1 MEGKHMDSLSKL
13 IADLSQ
19 YTELTAL
26 EITTP
31 TNCATEQQLF
41 IESAKNGRPYSP
53 NFEYSTQEYE
63 KAVRAKAKLPTFID
77 ALNNTIGKQNG
88 PQRFAYELIRCAAKQ
103 QLILCDVAIS
113 IHEHDDAKTK
123 TLLTAY
129 YGSISNE
136 LLGLANCVS
145 KGESIPNHL
154 LDKTAQIL
162 TPDQAQFYKKQKMD
176 PEGIKKVFKT
186 ALDIY
191 NLENE
196 WSIVINDSRSNVTV
210 RVHDEERHHIIVIPT
225 TRRVST
231 IKAVQLAMHEI
242 ATHVRHNTNCYS
254 ILMDEC
260 GLSEADASLLV
271 KLALQSPYTEGLAKV
286 ADAIAYKACFGDD
299 SGAPRPWHV
308 LAVNMASE
316 GASFVDVAE
325 YLLQQHRSIKESWK
339 IALRAFRG
347 SSNLHTNP
355 YGFANPSG
363 ITYLRDYSESIQKYG
378 DPAVF
383 NYAKFDQEAIRKH
396 DRISKTPLSEVEPR
410 IAHQPNDLATLLHEF
425 CPD

>member
-1 MEGKHMDSLSKL
+1 MNSLSKL
-13 IADLSQ
+13 IADFKQ
-19 YTELTAL
+19 YAELTAL
-26 EITTP
+26 GITTP

-41 IESAKNGRPYSP
+41 IESAKNGRLYSP

-63 KAVRAKAKLPTFID
+63 KAVKTKAKLPTFID
-77 ALNNTIGKQNG
+77 ALDNMINEQNG
-88 PQRFAYELIRCAAKQ
+88 PQRFAYDLIRCATEQ
-103 QLILCDVAIS
+103 QLMLCDVAIS

-123 TLLTAY
+123 TLLAAY
-129 YGSISNE
+129 YGTVSNE

-145 KGESIPNHL
+145 KGGSIPNHL

-162 TPDQAQFYKKQKMD
+162 APDQAQFYKRQKMG
-176 PEGIKKVFKT
+176 PGEIKRVFET

-191 NLENE
+191 NLNNE
-196 WSIVINDSRSNVTV
+196 WSVVINNSRSNITV
-210 RVHDEERHHIIVIPT
+210 RVHDEDRHHIIVIPT
-225 TRRVST
+225 MREVST

-271 KLALQSPYTEGLAKV
+271 ELALQSPYTEGLAKV
-286 ADAIAYKACFGDD
+286 ADAIAYKACFGND
-299 SGAPRPWHV
+299 SGAPHPWHV

-316 GASFVDVAE
+316 GANFVDVVD
-325 YLLQQHRSIKESWK
+325 YLLRQHKSIQESWK
-339 IALRAFRG
+339 IVLRAFRG

-363 ITYLRDYSESIQKYG
+363 ITYLRDYSESIQDYEN
-378 DPAVF
+378 PAVF
-383 NYAKFDQEAIRKH
+383 NYAKFNPETIRAH
-396 DRISKTPLSEVEPR
+396 DRVSKTPLSEVKPR
-410 IAHQPNDLATLLHEF
+410 IAHQPNDLATLLNEF